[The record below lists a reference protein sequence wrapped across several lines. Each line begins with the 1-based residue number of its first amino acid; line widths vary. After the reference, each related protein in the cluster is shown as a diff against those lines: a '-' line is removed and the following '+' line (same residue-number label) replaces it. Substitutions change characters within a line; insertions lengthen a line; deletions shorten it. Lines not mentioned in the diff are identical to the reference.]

1 MTPGYPDSV
10 AAWHAFA
17 AEHAAELLAQPLAYA
32 VAHMTQQVITEA
44 SAAIERLRSELDA
57 YCGRQV
63 LYCTDAQMDTAAAG
77 ARDVPPGTI
86 LRATDTGRE
95 LELARG
101 GWWQPRDRA

>member
-1 MTPGYPDSV
+1 M
-10 AAWHAFA
+10 
-17 AEHAAELLAQPLAYA
+17 
-32 VAHMTQQVITEA
+32 
-44 SAAIERLRSELDA
+44 
-57 YCGRQV
+57 